1 MSKLLELIADMQD
14 YGYDI
19 TTDKKVSNK
28 TLADYLEFH
37 IVGFATPVP
46 FNPDDSEIV
55 SRSFTD
61 GKERMKRDVLCIL
74 QEAESVVFP
83 AHRAIIQDITYKV
96 EQL

>member
-1 MSKLLELIADMQD
+1 MNKLLELIADMQD

-37 IVGFATPVP
+37 MANVE
-46 FNPDDSEIV
+46 NPECV
-55 SRSFTD
+55 FWNGQEKMRTD
-61 GKERMKRDVLCIL
+61 VVAMLKEMRAR
-74 QEAESVVFP
+74 VFP
-83 AHRAIIQDITYKV
+83 AHIKLVEEIIEMV